1 MKTLKINFV
10 LFVLLF
16 SPVFLTAQNTTDTL
30 FDKYSGKDGV
40 TSVYITQNM
49 FSLFADIDTK
59 EDEEEFTDLVKNL
72 KYIKILSIENDTLGK
87 YKNVNFYDDV
97 MKGKSAG
104 NYEELMVIKK
114 DGKNVNFL
122 ITKDGKI
129 IKELLMLVDGKDEKV
144 LISIQGDIDLK
155 MISKLSRTMKIE
167 GLEDLKEIDENE
179 K

>member
-10 LFVLLF
+10 LAAFLFV
-16 SPVFLTAQNTTDTL
+16 PAFLGAQSTTDAL
-30 FDKYSGKDGV
+30 FDKYSGQEGV

-49 FSLFADIDTK
+49 FSLFADIDTE

-87 YKNVNFYDDV
+87 YKAVNFYDDV

-122 ITKDGKI
+122 ISKDGKV
-129 IKELLMLVDGKDEKV
+129 IKELLMLVDGKNEKI
-144 LISIQGDIDLK
+144 LISILGDIDLR
-155 MISKLSRTMKIE
+155 MISKLSKAMRIN
-167 GLEDLKEIDENE
+167 GLENLKEIDENE
-179 K
+179 Q

>member
-1 MKTLKINFV
+1 MKTLKINFI
-10 LFVLLF
+10 LFALLF
-16 SPVFLTAQNTTDTL
+16 APVFLAAQNTTDAL

-49 FSLFADIDTK
+49 FSLFADIDTE

-122 ITKDGKI
+122 ITKEGKI
-129 IKELLMLVDGKDEKV
+129 IKELLMLVDGKDEKI
-144 LISIQGDIDLK
+144 LISIQGNIDLK
-155 MISKLSRTMKIE
+155 MISKLSRTMKID
-167 GLEDLKEIDENE
+167 GLEDLKEIDKKEE
-179 K
+179 